1 MEPGPSI
8 LIFVNHGKCR
18 NHKLT
23 HFSRQDRFSLNIR
36 RPFQC
41 LSYGSKQKEDS
52 PLGNCAEANLVNKI
66 PAPSIKARR
75 MPPIAADPTMAT
87 GPSEYINN
95 KEIALIEI
103 YFNIRYSKA
112 KSCPNGYMLPSL
124 PTLFLAKTK
133 CQQTKAHRS
142 NPAHCLFI

>member
-1 MEPGPSI
+1 M
-8 LIFVNHGKCR
+8 NYGKCR

-23 HFSRQDRFSLNIR
+23 HFSRQDRSSVLIR
-36 RPFQC
+36 AFQC
-41 LSYGSKQKEDS
+41 SSYGSKQKEDS

-95 KEIALIEI
+95 KEITLIEI
-103 YFNIRYSKA
+103 EFNIKYSKG
-112 KSCPNGYMLPSL
+112 KNCPNGYMLPPSPSSFSL
-124 PTLFLAKTK
+124 RASVDKLRPTGQIQLTA
-133 CQQTKAHRS
+133 
-142 NPAHCLFI
+142 